1 MADGEDDRG
10 RRSAMPAYECY
21 LLDCRNEVAAAQL
34 IHCAYDAEAR
44 RSADDLLIHRSEFHG
59 VEVWQQGRRVY
70 VNLVGVEAD

>member
-1 MADGEDDRG
+1 
-10 RRSAMPAYECY
+10 MPAYECY
-21 LLDCRNEVAAAQL
+21 LLDCRNEIAAAEL